1 VRLVEDLGAI
11 EWLQR
16 NVIGSPVVMEAHGGN
31 PYRSIAARIAMYT
44 GLPSVVGWDWHQRQQ
59 RAVAPDTLVTSRIAD
74 VNTFYNTLDVA
85 EARNILARY
94 GVEYIVVG
102 SLENTYYWPEGQLKF
117 DQMVAEGTLQ
127 EVFRDEFARIYRV
140 VGMRG

>member
-1 VRLVEDLGAI
+1 
-11 EWLQR
+11 
-16 NVIGSPVVMEAHGGN
+16 
-31 PYRSIAARIAMYT
+31 MYT

-74 VNTFYNTLDVA
+74 VNTFYNTLDIA

-102 SLENTYYWPEGQLKF
+102 SLENTYYWPEGQLKL

-127 EVFRDEFARIYRV
+127 EVFRDEFARILRV
-140 VGMRG
+140 TSSESSSD